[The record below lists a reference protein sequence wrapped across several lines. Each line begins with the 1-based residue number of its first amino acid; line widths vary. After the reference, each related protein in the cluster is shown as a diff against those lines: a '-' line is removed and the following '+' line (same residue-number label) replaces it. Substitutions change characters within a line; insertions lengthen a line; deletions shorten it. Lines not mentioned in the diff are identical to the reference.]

1 METKSISSSRLYAG
15 LLLLS
20 VTAAGMTLLASL
32 AAADA
37 QQPPPPPPPA
47 TSGYQQPTAS
57 SLQGTVVQYL
67 TNPRGDVDGLLLG
80 DNTVVRFPPHLGAQ
94 LVQVVAPQSTVK
106 VDGYS
111 AFAGTIRATTIT
123 NTATSQAVTDTPP
136 APGNPPPPP
145 PFSAETRQQINASGT
160 IKALTHAPRG
170 EIDGAVLS
178 DGTVIHFGPDNG
190 AQFANLLVLGQPFA
204 ATGFGSVNQYG
215 KSLEA
220 IAVGASASEL
230 QSVVAGRGHPR
241 GPGAPPPPP
250 VPGAPVP
257 PPVQSQ

>member
-15 LLLLS
+15 LLLLG
-20 VTAAGMTLLASL
+20 VNAAGMTLFASL

-37 QQPPPPPPPA
+37 QPPPPPPPA
-47 TSGYQQPTAS
+47 TSGYQQPAAS
-57 SLQGTVVQYL
+57 SLQGTVAQYL

-94 LVQVVAPQSTVK
+94 LVQTVAPQTTVK

-111 AFAGTIRATTIT
+111 AFVGTIRATTIT

-145 PFSAETRQQINASGT
+145 RLSAEARQPMNASGT

-190 AQFANLLVLGQPFA
+190 AQFANLLVLGQPLA
-204 ATGFGSVNQYG
+204 ATGLGSANQYG

-220 IAVGASASEL
+220 TAVGASASEL
-230 QSVVAGRGHPR
+230 QPVVAGRRHPR

-250 VPGAPVP
+250 PPGAPIP